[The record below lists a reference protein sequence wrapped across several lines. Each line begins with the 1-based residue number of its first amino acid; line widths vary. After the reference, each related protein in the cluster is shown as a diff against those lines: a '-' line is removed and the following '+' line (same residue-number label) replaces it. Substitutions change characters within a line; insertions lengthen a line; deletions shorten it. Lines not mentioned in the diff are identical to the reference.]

1 VDGQWKSKLDFT
13 LFFSRGGG
21 PTNPLRQ
28 KLGFVTKTTKH
39 DDGDDD
45 GDGLHET
52 IDSSIHL
59 HIPVYTVLL

>member
-1 VDGQWKSKLDFT
+1 M
-13 LFFSRGGG
+13 
-21 PTNPLRQ
+21 NPLRQ